1 LVRFKLA
8 ETTGGPLLG
17 QVQDIDLKLL
27 RVFRAVVRNG
37 GFAAAQ
43 TDLNVSLPTISLQMK
58 QLEERLG
65 LRLCERGHGGFR
77 LTPQG
82 EAVMRAAEPL
92 FAAIDGFRNELDS
105 LTGAPLGEVRLG
117 MLDHLA
123 PNPDCKVH
131 QAVSKLHENFAGV
144 ELIFFVG
151 PPAELESQILGGSLD
166 LAVGLFPRT
175 NAALSYLTLFEEEHD
190 LYCGVGH
197 PLFARNDADFA
208 DEALLA
214 CDYVSWAYLEPLVA
228 AKAALPFK
236 ARSGTPF
243 MEGVVALL
251 QSGRF
256 IGYLPRY
263 FAERWIA
270 TGQIRALLPGKVS
283 RRVEV
288 TAISRIDGRKTRGV
302 AALHDEMVKAHA
314 A

>member
-1 LVRFKLA
+1 M
-8 ETTGGPLLG
+8 LG

-92 FAAIDGFRNELDS
+92 FAAIDSFRNDLDA

-117 MLDHLA
+117 MLDYLA
-123 PNPDCKVH
+123 PNPDCRVH
-131 QAVSKLHENFAGV
+131 AAISKLHENFAGV

-151 PPAELESQILGGSLD
+151 PPAELESQIVGGTLD

-190 LYCGVGH
+190 LYCGAGH
-197 PLFARNDADFA
+197 PLYSRNDTDFA
-208 DEALLA
+208 PDDLLGY
-214 CDYVSWAYLEPLVA
+214 DYVSWAYLEPLVA
-228 AKAALPFK
+228 QKGGLAFK

-243 MEGVVALL
+243 MDGVVTLL
-251 QSGRF
+251 MSGRF

-263 FAERWIA
+263 FAARWIQ
-270 TGQIRALLPGKVS
+270 TGQIRALLPGKAS

-288 TAISRIDGRKTRGV
+288 TAISRLDGRRTRGI
-302 AALHDEMVKAHA
+302 AALHDEIVKAHA

>member
-1 LVRFKLA
+1 
-8 ETTGGPLLG
+8 LLG

-65 LRLCERGHGGFR
+65 LRLCERGQGGFR
-77 LTPQG
+77 LTPHG

-92 FAAIDGFRNELDS
+92 FTAIDGFRNELET

-123 PNPDCKVH
+123 RNPDCKVH
-131 QAVSKLHENFAGV
+131 QAVSKLHESFAGV
-144 ELIFFVG
+144 ELIFLVG

-166 LAVGLFPRT
+166 LAIGLFPRT
-175 NAALSYLTLFEEEHD
+175 NAALSYITLFEERHE
-190 LYCGVGH
+190 LFCGVGH
-197 PLFARNDADFA
+197 PLFSRNDEEFA
-208 DEALLA
+208 VEELLA

-228 AKAALPFK
+228 VKNSLPFK
-236 ARSGTPF
+236 PRSGTPF
-243 MEGVVALL
+243 MDGVVTLL

-256 IGYLPRY
+256 IGYLPQY
-263 FAERWIA
+263 FAEPWIA
-270 TGQIRALLPGKVS
+270 TGQIRPLLKGKVS

-288 TAISRIDGRKTRGV
+288 NAISSPNGRRTRGV
-302 AALHDEMVKAHA
+302 AALHDEIVRAHA
-314 A
+314 P